1 MVLNLNVLYLLLV
14 VYIFIMQSSHSRV
27 VGIVCRNPSCRR
39 PFASMHAYHQ
49 HRRHPS
55 NKGTL
60 CANITS
66 MSEIVVDRRA
76 NIATAILRREHES
89 GKACGPQAQVVNILL
104 ILYIL
109 FNMQNMDYVR
119 GCTFKI
125 DTP

>member
-1 MVLNLNVLYLLLV
+1 
-14 VYIFIMQSSHSRV
+14 
-27 VGIVCRNPSCRR
+27 
-39 PFASMHAYHQ
+39 
-49 HRRHPS
+49 
-55 NKGTL
+55 
-60 CANITS
+60 